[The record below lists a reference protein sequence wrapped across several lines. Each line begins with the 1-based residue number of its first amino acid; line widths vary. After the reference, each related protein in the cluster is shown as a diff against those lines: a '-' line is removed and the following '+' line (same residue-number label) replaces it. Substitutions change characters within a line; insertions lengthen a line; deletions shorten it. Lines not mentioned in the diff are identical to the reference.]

1 MKKENSVYVL
11 ESDNHIFKDIEIKT
25 DEIVYCRRV
34 INIIKKD
41 LRKKINLLQQ
51 LLDEILGDKLELAEK
66 LLKTLIAQNEK

>member
-1 MKKENSVYVL
+1 ML

>member
-1 MKKENSVYVL
+1 ML

-25 DEIVYCRRV
+25 DEIVCCRRV

-41 LRKKINLLQQ
+41 LRKKINPLQQ

-66 LLKTLIAQNEK
+66 LLKTLIPQNEK

>member
-1 MKKENSVYVL
+1 
-11 ESDNHIFKDIEIKT
+11 SDNHIFKDIEIKT